1 VLRPRGRRGEVVAE
15 LLTDFP
21 ERLAERRSLSALAP
35 SGSRRD
41 LELEEHWL
49 HQGRLILKFRG
60 VESIADAEALRDFE
74 LQIRREER
82 VPLPA
87 GSAYVS
93 DLVGCTVVDA
103 AGGRAREIGVI
114 ADVRFGSGDAPLL
127 QVRDG
132 SLEHLVPFAQA
143 YLKRLDLEARIV
155 EMVLPEG
162 LLDLGHE
169 ESGRPGAG
177 RKRR

>member
-1 VLRPRGRRGEVVAE
+1 MVAE
-15 LLTDFP
+15 LLSDFP
-21 ERLAERRSLSALAP
+21 DRLAERRNLLALAP
-35 SGSRRD
+35 GGTHRE

-60 VESIADAEALRDFE
+60 VDSINEAETLRGFE
-74 LQIRREER
+74 IQIRREQR

-87 GSAYVS
+87 GSVYVS
-93 DLVGCTVVDA
+93 DLIGCTVSDV
-103 AGGRAREIGVI
+103 AGGQARGIGVI

-127 QVRDG
+127 EVRDG
-132 SLEHLVPFAQA
+132 SIEHLVPFAEA

-155 EMVLPEG
+155 EMDLPEG
-162 LLDLGHE
+162 LLDLAQQEG
-169 ESGRPGAG
+169 GRSGAG

>member
-1 VLRPRGRRGEVVAE
+1 
-15 LLTDFP
+15 
-21 ERLAERRSLSALAP
+21 
-35 SGSRRD
+35 
-41 LELEEHWL
+41 
-49 HQGRLILKFRG
+49 
-60 VESIADAEALRDFE
+60 
-74 LQIRREER
+74 
-82 VPLPA
+82 
-87 GSAYVS
+87 
-93 DLVGCTVVDA
+93 
-103 AGGRAREIGVI
+103 
-114 ADVRFGSGDAPLL
+114 VRFGSGDAPLL
-127 QVRDG
+127 EVRDG